1 MDGSVPVHIPLGQ
14 ARPRPPE
21 YGHFHVQP
29 ELFYQLS
36 GRTVFGFPS
45 DEFVLEEGM
54 LLLVPPL
61 VTHNE
66 WVEAIGGRAFQNFV
80 ANAGRGGCQIHLAEE
95 GSNHHPMVSLIRRSE
110 SARAP
115 VVAAYL
121 SEAISATERAAADR
135 GRLWASS
142 CGDFEW
148 LQSTSES
155 LVRSLVSAALCEIEL
170 AILSSGLPSL
180 TASNGPKGKPLPRL
194 VTECQTRA
202 LSALS
207 DTELSVP
214 RLAEWLR
221 CSPDY
226 LSHIYKAHAEESLI
240 SFIVRNRVE
249 RGRELLQESP
259 LSVKEV
265 SWACGFSQESYF
277 IRKFKQQYGETP
289 GEFKKSSRLA

>member
-1 MDGSVPVHIPLGQ
+1 MDGALRIHIPLGQ

-21 YGHFHVQP
+21 FGHFHVQP

-36 GRTVFGFPS
+36 GRTIFSFPS
-45 DEFVLEEGM
+45 DEYVLEEGAM
-54 LLLVPPL
+54 LLVPPL

-66 WVEAIGGRAFQNFV
+66 WVEAVDGRLFQNFV
-80 ANAGRGGCQIHLAEE
+80 ADAGRGGCQIHLAEE
-95 GSNHHPMVSLIRRSE
+95 GSNHHPMVSLIQRTE
-110 SARAP
+110 SARGPA
-115 VVAAYL
+115 VAAYL

-135 GRLWASS
+135 GRFGISSSEGLHAAS
-142 CGDFEW
+142 DA
-148 LQSTSES
+148 

-170 AILSSGLPSL
+170 ATLSSGLPSL

-202 LSALS
+202 LGALS

-226 LSHIYKAHAEESLI
+226 LSHIYKTHAEESLI

-249 RGRELLQESP
+249 RGRELLLESP

-289 GEFKKSSRLA
+289 GDFKKSSRLA